1 MPLRQIWLRPSVAP
15 SRVGGGAFLRVG
27 IILLG
32 LNGSSRRSTRFFEA
46 AGSCESV
53 ATLDAMLDKYRK
65 SEEQLTRNA
74 LRSIIAEQFSE
85 ELRHRATLTLFEHF
99 PESSARTQISIRK
112 KFLPYLIFATILVL
126 LFHFRI
132 FDVTIA
138 YIFAALF
145 VTSSA
150 LRLWA
155 LANPARPSLA
165 PPDIHVEHWPI
176 YTVLI
181 PLYDEAETLQQ
192 MLNGLSALNYPVEK
206 LDIKFL
212 IEETDDVTRRAFS
225 AVAPAANMEV
235 LIVPKGEPR
244 TKPRALNY
252 GLQFARGEFLTI
264 YDGED
269 IPQPRQLQEAVRLFR
284 ARSEQT
290 VCLQAQ
296 LKYFNANE
304 NWLTRQF
311 ALEYA
316 VHFGAL
322 LPTMARAGLP
332 LMLGGTSNHFR
343 VSTLREVCGWDPYNV
358 TEDADLGMR
367 LARRGYR
374 VEMLASSTL
383 EEAVTS
389 LPAWIKQRS
398 RWFKGLMITWQVHMR
413 HPVQTFQSLG
423 FWSTWV
429 FTSLS
434 MGALFNALLH
444 PLLLVWSIWSLNGT
458 ETLGQTFLATLG
470 LVVLTLDY
478 LIYAIVGQIWL
489 RSFYGVSWFS
499 TLITFPLYWLQA
511 YAAAVLALY
520 DLVRSPFH
528 WRKTRHGVSK
538 LIVRTP

>member
-1 MPLRQIWLRPSVAP
+1 VWAAAQFW
-15 SRVGGGAFLRVG
+15 G
-27 IILLG
+27 IIVLG
-32 LNGSSRRSTRFFEA
+32 LNGIGRRRTRASEA
-46 AGSCESV
+46 AGCGENQSEL
-53 ATLDAMLDKYRK
+53 AEAALDAMLDKYRA
-65 SEEQLTRNA
+65 SENKQQRDALRADIAVGFLEQLRY
-74 LRSIIAEQFSE
+74 RS
-85 ELRHRATLTLFEHF
+85 TLMLFENQ
-99 PESSARTQISIRK
+99 PESSARMQVNISRK
-112 KFLPYLIFATILVL
+112 ILPYLIFALASVV
-126 LFHFRI
+126 LFHFEI
-132 FDVTIA
+132 LEVTIA
-138 YIFAALF
+138 YVFAALF
-145 VTSSA
+145 VTSSSI
-150 LRLWA
+150 RLWA

-165 PPDIHVEHWPI
+165 PSDIYVDHWPI

-181 PLYDEAETLQQ
+181 PLYDEADSLQQ
-192 MLNGLSALNYPVEK
+192 MMNGLSALNYPVKK

-212 IEETDDVTRRAFS
+212 IEETDEVTRRALS
-225 AVAPAANMEV
+225 VMGIAANIEV
-235 LIVPKGEPR
+235 LVVPKGEPR

-269 IPQPRQLQEAVRLFR
+269 IPQPRQLQEAVRLFH
-284 ARSEQT
+284 ARSEDT

-322 LPTMARAGLP
+322 LPAMARAGLP

-343 VSTLREVCGWDPYNV
+343 VSALREVCGWDPYNV

-367 LARRGYR
+367 FARRGYQ

-413 HPVQTFQSLG
+413 NPFQTFHSLG

-434 MGALFNALLH
+434 MGALFNALFH
-444 PLLLVWSIWSLNGT
+444 PLLLVWSVWSLNGT

-478 LIYAIVGQIWL
+478 LIYAIVGQIAL
-489 RSFYGVSWFS
+489 KSFYGVSWFS
-499 TLITFPLYWLQA
+499 TLATFPLYWLQA
-511 YAAAVLALY
+511 HAAAVLALY
-520 DLVRSPFH
+520 DLVCAPFH

-538 LIVRTP
+538 LIAPTQ

>member
-1 MPLRQIWLRPSVAP
+1 LFFSN
-15 SRVGGGAFLRVG
+15 G
-27 IILLG
+27 IERESASLSQHNDYDQTDWGKSHQSLDELLD
-32 LNGSSRRSTRFFEA
+32 LYRSTGSANLRAARRKDIETRFRE
-46 AGSCESV
+46 
-53 ATLDAMLDKYRK
+53 D
-65 SEEQLTRNA
+65 
-74 LRSIIAEQFSE
+74 LR
-85 ELRHRATLTLFEHF
+85 RRATFKLLALS
-99 PESSARTQISIRK
+99 PASSARTQISLAK
-112 KFLPYLIFATILVL
+112 KILLSALAVAIVML
-126 LFHFRI
+126 MYHAGILGM
-132 FDVTIA
+132 TAA
-138 YIFAALF
+138 YVFAALF
-145 VTSSA
+145 ITSSA

-165 PPDIHVEHWPI
+165 PPNIQIDQWPI
-176 YTVLI
+176 YTILI
-181 PLYDEAETLQQ
+181 PLFDEADSLQQ
-192 MLNGLSALNYPVEK
+192 MMTGLGALAYPVEQ

-212 IEETDDVTRRAFS
+212 IEETDDVTRRALS
-225 AVAPAANMEV
+225 MMDLSENMEV

-252 GLQFARGEFLTI
+252 GLEFARGEFLTI

-269 IPQPRQLQEAVRLFR
+269 IPQPRQLQEAVRLFH

-343 VSTLREVCGWDPYNV
+343 VSTLRNICGWDPFNV

-367 LARRGYR
+367 FAKAGYR
-374 VEMLASSTL
+374 VEMLSSSTF
-383 EEAVTS
+383 EEAVNS

-413 HPVQTFQSLG
+413 RPVQTFRILG
-423 FWSTWV
+423 FWPSWV

-444 PLLLVWSIWSLNGT
+444 PVLLVWSLWSLSGT
-458 ETLGQTFLATLG
+458 QTLGQSFVASLG

-478 LIYAIVGQIWL
+478 LIYAIVGQMQL
-489 RSFYGVSWFS
+489 RSFYGVWWLS
-499 TLITFPLYWLQA
+499 TLLTFPLYWLQTF
-511 YAAAVLALY
+511 AAAVLALY
-520 DLVRSPFH
+520 DLVRAPFH

-538 LIVRTP
+538 LTAPHR